1 MTHRPAG
8 TTFANMSMPDARSAP
23 LLSVCL
29 GGLGGL
35 VVHGDKLDRLPVLKA
50 MVEAQEDMRG
60 SACSAA
66 ETVIQVGVGV
76 PENMSAAA
84 VAEFLRRDPDDYV
97 LDSVPEVAALQRRTL
112 DWLGVDVS
120 VLRTARELRE
130 EKQLLKGGAAKLM
143 IVSNVRDCVRGMAG
157 GHNRAWVERVP
168 ELQGNIPALR
178 EEVRQAVMMMF
189 NERDPEHPD
198 PDSYFPE
205 GYRMSREGEVLLQAT
220 VEGFPWGISPEE
232 AAQSAQRA
240 ARAIELAML
249 R

>member
-130 EKQLLKGGAAKLM
+130 ESRVGEDMKRLATQLMLTIQASPGRPMYGGE
-143 IVSNVRDCVRGMAG
+143 
-157 GHNRAWVERVP
+157 HAWTNP
-168 ELQGNIPALR
+168 ETFVDLLPKLR
-178 EEVRQAVMMMF
+178 EEVSDFVEQMFSVECNPAGELCVSRDGEIIAEMMI
-189 NERDPEHPD
+189 
-198 PDSYFPE
+198 
-205 GYRMSREGEVLLQAT
+205 A
-220 VEGFPWGISPEE
+220 GFPWGMNPDGTWPTFMSLCPRW
-232 AAQSAQRA
+232 AQF
-240 ARAIELAML
+240 M
-249 R
+249 